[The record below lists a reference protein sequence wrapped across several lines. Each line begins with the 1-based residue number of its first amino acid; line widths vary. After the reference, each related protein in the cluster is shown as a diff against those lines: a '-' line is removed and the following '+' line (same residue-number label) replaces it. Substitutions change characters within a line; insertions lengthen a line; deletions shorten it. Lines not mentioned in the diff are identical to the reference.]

1 VFLPAAVTTLP
12 RDSVVNVTDVVT
24 HSKDE
29 LCQPIASVPNGLMV
43 EVDQGLRNGIGAMTS
58 DAFRAP
64 AAEPARQ
71 GQALA
76 SQ

>member
-43 EVDQGLRNGIGAMTS
+43 EVDQGLRKVLG
-58 DAFRAP
+58 
-64 AAEPARQ
+64 
-71 GQALA
+71 L
-76 SQ
+76 